1 MGRLLA
7 LLAGFA
13 PRVALLLIWIF
24 TNLVDRA
31 FTGFLI
37 PLLGLLIFP
46 YATLFYV
53 LAFNPV
59 TEVSGWGW
67 AFVVLGFSS
76 TSGTGPVEARPVD
89 SDTPPPSDASHRRAV
104 RLAPVRPPRFSLPGI
119 RVPDRGPLGVHGATV
134 LVWLPVISQTPT
146 CSVRWPV
153 GTRAPSGSSTN
164 ATRLWIS
171 ARLARRCADAD
182 AVCRRPPGHVRRR
195 LGRRSRSVGR
205 ARCRRGCGASRSA
218 G

>member
-1 MGRLLA
+1 MGCLLA

-13 PRVALLLIWIF
+13 PRIALLLIWIF

-67 AFVVLGFSS
+67 AFVVLGFLFDIGHWAGGGVDRS
-76 TSGTGPVEARPVD
+76 TAIR
-89 SDTPPPSDASHRRAV
+89 H
-104 RLAPVRPPRFSLPGI
+104 RLAPRDPLHALPR
-119 RVPDRGPLGVHGATV
+119 R
-134 LVWLPVISQTPT
+134 
-146 CSVRWPV
+146 
-153 GTRAPSGSSTN
+153 
-164 ATRLWIS
+164 
-171 ARLARRCADAD
+171 
-182 AVCRRPPGHVRRR
+182 RRP
-195 LGRRSRSVGR
+195 
-205 ARCRRGCGASRSA
+205 
-218 G
+218 